1 MSDYDRTCKVL
12 RLKTTFTV
20 DEACRFLESR
30 GQMFCV
36 DFGTQNAV
44 AKALEIM
51 ESEWGLA
58 EF

>member
-30 GQMFCV
+30 GQVFCV
-36 DFGTQNAV
+36 DQAYDD
-44 AKALEIM
+44 
-51 ESEWGLA
+51 S
-58 EF
+58 